1 MGISKL
7 NKYTNMKSN
16 LIIVD
21 NNINYGNF
29 FLYSISNND
38 EEFISLV
45 LRKTKQNKIVQH
57 FLSFILIYDKKE
69 LLGKNHNSKKTSLL
83 NQKLNLNKFIMK
95 ETFANQVANEELI
108 IFKHVTFR
116 KALMTAWELALGV
129 KYTKS
134 LDSGWRPPLY
144 IRKMHIQRA
153 NALREKFQIKVKGY
167 NIPPPIEKFKYLRLP
182 FSILKKLKV
191 MGSKTP
197 FKIQIQGLPIGLS
210 GRDMIGISYT
220 GSGKT
225 LTFIIPVIMVA
236 YQEEIR
242 FPLLRGEGPIGLIL
256 CPSRELSRQIY
267 EQVLHLCKGFKIKRK
282 FDLNCILCI
291 GGIKSRELTDFIR
304 CWNIHIMIAT
314 LGKLKDFLYNK
325 KITFN
330 HCRIVCLDE
339 ADRMVDLG
347 FEDDIRDVW
356 SFFRSQRQ
364 TLMFSATMPA
374 KILQFAESALVNSV
388 TVKVSRAGAANAN
401 IIQQVE
407 YVKCEHRLSFIIDC
421 LSRTAPPVLIFTE
434 NKIDTDNVH
443 EYLLVKGVDTVAIH
457 GGKSQD
463 ERDLAI
469 KKFKSRKA
477 DVLVA
482 TDVASKGLDFFDIKH
497 VINYDM
503 PKDIEN
509 YVHRIGRT
517 GRGPSKGLAT
527 TFINKECTDSILRDL
542 KGILKEAGQR
552 VPPILYALDDSMET
566 VASETA
572 ALTGHDGCMYC
583 GGLGHRVGDCH
594 KLQSD
599 KKCELRHK
607 RANSYV
613 GAGASI

>member
-1 MGISKL
+1 MF
-7 NKYTNMKSN
+7 KS
-16 LIIVD
+16 
-21 NNINYGNF
+21 
-29 FLYSISNND
+29 
-38 EEFISLV
+38 
-45 LRKTKQNKIVQH
+45 RPQNKND
-57 FLSFILIYDKKE
+57 FKEEDNSFFHVVLKNDDKEYIPLALRRKKE
-69 LLGKNHNSKKTSLL
+69 KGKAEKYLSSEKISDNKALVIRKNESYKKISLL
-83 NQKLNLNKFIMK
+83 NQKVKLNKFKVK
-95 ETFANQVANEELI
+95 ETRAEQVANEELN
-108 IFKHVTFR
+108 IFKQVTSR
-116 KALMTAWELALGV
+116 KALMATRELALGL
-129 KYTKS
+129 KYTDS
-134 LDSGWRPPLY
+134 LDSGWRPPLH
-144 IRKMHIQRA
+144 IRKMSTQRA
-153 NALREKFQIKVKGY
+153 NALRDKFQINVEGY
-167 NIPPPIEKFKYLRLP
+167 NIPPPIEKFRHLRLP
-182 FSILKKLKV
+182 IPILKKLKK

-225 LTFIIPVIMVA
+225 LAFIIPVIMVA

-242 FPLLRGEGPIGLIL
+242 FPLLQGEGPIGLIL
-256 CPSRELSRQIY
+256 CPSRELSRQTY
-267 EQVLHLCKGFKIKRK
+267 GQVQHFCQGFKIKRK

-291 GGIKSRELTDFIR
+291 GGIKSRELTDLIR
-304 CWNIHIMIAT
+304 HWGIHIMIAT
-314 LGKLKDFLYNK
+314 LGKLKDFLYNN
-325 KITFN
+325 KITFD

-356 SFFRSQRQ
+356 SFFKSQRQ

-374 KILQFAESALVNSV
+374 KILQFAESALVNPI

-407 YVKCEHRLSFIIDC
+407 YVKCEHRLPFIIDC

-434 NKIDTDNVH
+434 NKTDVDNVQ
-443 EYLLVKGVDTVAIH
+443 EYLLVKGVDTVAVH
-457 GGKSQD
+457 GGKGQD

-497 VINYDM
+497 VINFDM

-527 TFINKECTDSILRDL
+527 TFINKECSESILRDL
-542 KGILKEAGQR
+542 KGILKEASQR
-552 VPPILYALDDSMET
+552 IPPILYALDDPTEI
-566 VASETA
+566 VASEAA
-572 ALTGHDGCMYC
+572 ALTGHDGCIYC

-594 KLQSD
+594 KLKSD
-599 KKCELRHK
+599 KKCELRHS

-613 GAGASI
+613 GAGANF